1 MAGWRGTLPPSETK
15 GETMHTYCERCET
28 EELQNDPKAIADI
41 CDSCDDK
48 GGPIETMR
56 DMIEAGA
63 LDR

>member
-1 MAGWRGTLPPSETK
+1 
-15 GETMHTYCERCET
+15 MHTYCERCET

-41 CDSCDDK
+41 CDGCNDEA
-48 GGPIETMR
+48 GPIVTMR